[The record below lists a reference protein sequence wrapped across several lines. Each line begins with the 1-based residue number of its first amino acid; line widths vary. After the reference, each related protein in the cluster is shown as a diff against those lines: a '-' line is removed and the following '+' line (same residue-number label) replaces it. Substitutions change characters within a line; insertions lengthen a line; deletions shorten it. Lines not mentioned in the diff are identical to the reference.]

1 MLKKVMWPFGV
12 ISWIAET
19 SFVSSMGICA
29 HLFTSSNELTKMT
42 DLSTVLSARWRDGY
56 TTCHQEFA
64 LVLPKASIYGS
75 WRARMSQLL
84 CSGVLIRSY

>member
-1 MLKKVMWPFGV
+1 MRPFSV
-12 ISWIAET
+12 VSWIAEI
-19 SFVSSMGICA
+19 SFVFSIGICT
-29 HLFTSSNELTKMT
+29 HLFTSSDELTKMM

-56 TTCHQEFA
+56 TTCHREFT